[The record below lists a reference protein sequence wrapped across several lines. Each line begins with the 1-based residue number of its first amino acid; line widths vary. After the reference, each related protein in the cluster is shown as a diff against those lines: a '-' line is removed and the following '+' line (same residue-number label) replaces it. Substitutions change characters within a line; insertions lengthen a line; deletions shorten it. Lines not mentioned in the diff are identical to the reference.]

1 MTLIL
6 SQDQSFNFKS
16 LITQLVE
23 LNYSKVAMVLDR
35 GQFSVRGDVVDIF
48 SANHLLPIRLEFDL
62 DIIIRIAF
70 FSVHT
75 QKTHELISEVIIAVF
90 DSDVVSKTSLVS
102 QEYIEKSIVSDQMI
116 SERMLSA
123 SSMNIRHTSPL
134 RWTVPETR

>member
-1 MTLIL
+1 MSLNL

-62 DIIIRIAF
+62 DTIIRIAF
-70 FSVHT
+70 FYCT
-75 QKTHELISEVIIAVF
+75 Y
-90 DSDVVSKTSLVS
+90 SKNH
-102 QEYIEKSIVSDQMI
+102 
-116 SERMLSA
+116 
-123 SSMNIRHTSPL
+123 MN
-134 RWTVPETR
+134 